1 MSQRRKVVA
10 ASLSSILLSEPLHS
24 EIHGKVR
31 LDGVHIETEVPP
43 PHQYSDQEHF
53 VRPSVSAPT
62 TSGSSWMGRFFF
74 GLLLG
79 LILSMATGP
88 DHSSF
93 ASSNSDWLSLI
104 RCPPSYLYPG
114 LENSGLDRD
123 LAPLVVAG
131 LNGVLFGGAIVCLGV
146 FGTKPTGLAVEDSR
160 TKYGLQDLPLN
171 TKLHARLRDGQFVT
185 ATIAEPPPHNGSA
198 IPIQYRDTTTDRY
211 IVALVNAQ
219 QVIGIARN

>member
-10 ASLSSILLSEPLHS
+10 ASLSSILLGEHLHS
-24 EIHGKVR
+24 EIHGAVR
-31 LDGVHIETEVPP
+31 HDGVHIETEVSPP
-43 PHQYSDQEHF
+43 QQYSSQEHF

-62 TSGSSWMGRFFF
+62 TSGSPWMGRFFF

-79 LILSMATGP
+79 LILSVATGP
-88 DHSSF
+88 DRNSF
-93 ASSNSDWLSLI
+93 ASSDPNLLSLI

-114 LENSGLDRD
+114 LESSGLDRD

-131 LNGVLFGGAIVCLGV
+131 LNGALFGVAIVCLGV
-146 FGTKPTGLAVEDSR
+146 FGSKPTRPAAEDSR

-171 TKLHARLRDGQFVT
+171 TKLRARLHDGQFVT
-185 ATIAEPPPHNGSA
+185 GTIAEPPPHNGSS
-198 IPIQYRDTTTDRY
+198 IPIQYRDTITDRY
-211 IVALVNAQ
+211 VVARVNAQ